1 MTDSYITAKIRRV
14 KQDHRYT
21 EPLLFQR
28 LPMPDPEEPEMGPAP
43 AAAAPQASTSQE
55 SSSSLPQPAGPSP
68 EEEAVDSAGQKVLSA
83 TYVSFTD
90 IDGEQ
95 PPYNE
100 SLESVDLDFNRNYG
114 YDNMA
119 GIIRVIDYGAM
130 NGAWAPLVTQQRGSC
145 LFHAVRRSIQCPKEF
160 TNMHLGRMLVNFI
173 CDRVDELFPMLK
185 VAISGNYGHLRLT
198 PDEYNRK
205 KADGTITDQEKEEY
219 EEPGPFSIAS
229 YLESL
234 LKPSF
239 YGEEI
244 CLRIISMLFKIRISV
259 LNGDTLVAIKVRH
272 TNVAL
277 KADLVLVHVK
287 GCHYIPLGM

>member
-1 MTDSYITAKIRRV
+1 MTDSYIAAKIRRV
-14 KQDHRYT
+14 KQDPRYT
-21 EPLLFQR
+21 ELLQLQR
-28 LPMPDPEEPEMGPAP
+28 LPMPEPEEPGMGP
-43 AAAAPQASTSQE
+43 AAAAADPQASTSQE
-55 SSSSLPQPAGPSP
+55 SSSSLPQSSSPSP
-68 EEEAVDSAGQKVLSA
+68 EEEAIDSAGQKVLSA
-83 TYVSFTD
+83 TYICSAAV
-90 IDGEQ
+90 DGKQ
-95 PPYNE
+95 PPYNK

-114 YDNMA
+114 YDNMV
-119 GIIRVIDYGAM
+119 GIIRIIDYGAL
-130 NGAWAPLVTQQRGSC
+130 NGGWAPLVTQQRGSC

-160 TNMHLGRMLVNFI
+160 TNMHLRRMIVNFI

-198 PDEYNRK
+198 LDEYNRK
-205 KADGTITDQEKEEY
+205 LAEGTITDQEKEEY

-229 YLESL
+229 YLEVL

-239 YGEEI
+239 YGEEL

-259 LNGDTLVAIKVRH
+259 LDGDSVLAIKVRH

-287 GCHYIPLGM
+287 RCHYIPLGM